1 MSIVIVDRYRLF
13 KTVPIHDDL
22 NGLGVAG
29 QKVHFVFAC
38 QSYGYLL
45 GLLKAGKR
53 IISSWCVS

>member
-1 MSIVIVDRYRLF
+1 VDRYRLF